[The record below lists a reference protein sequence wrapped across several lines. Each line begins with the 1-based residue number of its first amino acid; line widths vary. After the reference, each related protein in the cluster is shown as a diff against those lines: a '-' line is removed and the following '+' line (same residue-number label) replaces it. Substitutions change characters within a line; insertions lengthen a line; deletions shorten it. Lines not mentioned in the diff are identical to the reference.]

1 MNPNDLKTAM
11 FEHNRA
17 HQYLLHLDYMDRLHL
32 NQLFSLEFPYLR
44 ATEVY
49 LVEFIKLKGLTEL
62 QAC

>member
-1 MNPNDLKTAM
+1 MTPEQHQAM
-11 FEHNRA
+11 INHNRA
-17 HQYLLHLDYMDRLHL
+17 HQVLLHMDYMQRLHL
-32 NQLFSLEFPYLR
+32 NAQFAKEFPLLR

>member
-1 MNPNDLKTAM
+1 MTPEQKKEM
-11 FEHNRA
+11 YRHNKA
-17 HQYLLHLDYMDRLHL
+17 HLYLLHLDYMDRLHL
-32 NQLFSLEFPYLR
+32 NAQFAKEFPLLK

>member
-1 MNPNDLKTAM
+1 MKTTDISQAM

-17 HQYLLHLDYMDRLHL
+17 HQYLLHLDYMDRLQL
-32 NQLFSLEFPYLR
+32 NQLFALEFPLLR
-44 ATEVY
+44 PNEVY